1 MPAAPLFRST
11 FCHAASRVV
20 GRMALSTRLNHLP
33 PLTPLPSADT
43 MRSVQIE
50 ASIHHQVRGCP
61 PATSPPCVAL
71 TALSGLFCSIP
82 NLTHPASCLPS
93 LRTVLLPAPLAVK
106 TATVLRRLSLL
117 TLSPER
123 QVSPLT

>member
-20 GRMALSTRLNHLP
+20 GRMALSAKLNHLP

-50 ASIHHQVRGCP
+50 ASAHHQVRGCP
-61 PATSPPCVAL
+61 PAASPPCIAL
-71 TALSGLFCSIP
+71 AALSGLPCSILNP
-82 NLTHPASCLPS
+82 THPASGLPS
-93 LRTVLLPAPLAVK
+93 LK
-106 TATVLRRLSLL
+106 TALV
-117 TLSPER
+117 PP
-123 QVSPLT
+123 PL

>member
-11 FCHAASRVV
+11 FRHAASRVV
-20 GRMALSTRLNHLP
+20 GRMALSTKLNHLP

-50 ASIHHQVRGCP
+50 ASAHHQVRGCP

-71 TALSGLFCSIP
+71 PALPGLSCPIP
-82 NLTHPASCLPS
+82 NPTHPASCLPP
-93 LRTVLLPAPLAVK
+93 LKPVLLPAPLAVK
-106 TATVLRRLSLL
+106 TAAVLPRL
-117 TLSPER
+117 
-123 QVSPLT
+123 

>member
-61 PATSPPCVAL
+61 PATSPPCLAL
-71 TALSGLFCSIP
+71 TPLSGLFCSIP
-82 NLTHPASCLPS
+82 NLTHPTSSLPS
-93 LRTVLLPAPLAVK
+93 PTPLFFSPPLPSHP
-106 TATVLRRLSLL
+106 
-117 TLSPER
+117 P
-123 QVSPLT
+123 

>member
-20 GRMALSTRLNHLP
+20 GRMVLSTRLNHLP

-61 PATSPPCVAL
+61 PATSPPCIAL
-71 TALSGLFCSIP
+71 TALSGLSCFTQPSHIQ
-82 NLTHPASCLPS
+82 LPASLPS
-93 LRTVLLPAPLAVK
+93 GRFCFPP
-106 TATVLRRLSLL
+106 
-117 TLSPER
+117 LSPSKRLRYYEG
-123 QVSPLT
+123 SDS

>member
-11 FCHAASRVV
+11 FHHAASRVV

-93 LRTVLLPAPLAVK
+93 LRTLCLPDIPTSSTRAVPRS
-106 TATVLRRLSLL
+106 LCSSPQRRGSF
-117 TLSPER
+117 
-123 QVSPLT
+123 